1 MSASINQLN
10 NRFIGKS
17 DNLIKYLKNEPRYK
31 IANFKSNLNFEGVIF
46 LHDFYDAPHEA
57 GLKIFPDFY
66 EWFKFTAKTINQYNL
81 NFAFKFHPNSKP
93 ESLSFN
99 NYLRLKYKDN
109 NFLPENIS
117 NTEIFKSQKFKVGIS
132 VCGSVLYE
140 LILFKKNIIYVSPN
154 LVSPLNLIKLPK
166 NKYDYQK
173 LLINYRSLKKINQRD
188 ISNTYKLYH
197 MLQEDQSYLNLEI
210 SKKIKL
216 KDLNF
221 RNSSELN
228 KFNKKIINN
237 SKKFIL

>member
-1 MSASINQLN
+1 M
-10 NRFIGKS
+10 
-17 DNLIKYLKNEPRYK
+17 
-31 IANFKSNLNFEGVIF
+31 
-46 LHDFYDAPHEA
+46 
-57 GLKIFPDFY
+57 
-66 EWFKFTAKTINQYNL
+66 
-81 NFAFKFHPNSKP
+81 
-93 ESLSFN
+93 
-99 NYLRLKYKDN
+99 
-109 NFLPENIS
+109 PENIS

-210 SKKIKL
+210 SKK
-216 KDLNF
+216 LN
-221 RNSSELN
+221 
-228 KFNKKIINN
+228 
-237 SKKFIL
+237 

>member
-1 MSASINQLN
+1 M
-10 NRFIGKS
+10 
-17 DNLIKYLKNEPRYK
+17 
-31 IANFKSNLNFEGVIF
+31 
-46 LHDFYDAPHEA
+46 
-57 GLKIFPDFY
+57 
-66 EWFKFTAKTINQYNL
+66 
-81 NFAFKFHPNSKP
+81 
-93 ESLSFN
+93 
-99 NYLRLKYKDN
+99 
-109 NFLPENIS
+109 
-117 NTEIFKSQKFKVGIS
+117 
-132 VCGSVLYE
+132 
-140 LILFKKNIIYVSPN
+140 SPN